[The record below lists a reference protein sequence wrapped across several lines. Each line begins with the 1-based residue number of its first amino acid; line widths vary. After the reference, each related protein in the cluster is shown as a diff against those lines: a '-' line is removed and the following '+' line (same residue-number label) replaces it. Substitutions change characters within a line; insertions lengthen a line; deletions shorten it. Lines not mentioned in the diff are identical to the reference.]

1 MASISR
7 NSIYLFSGSVIQK
20 ILAFIY
26 FIFLARWLGPDSLGK
41 YTFAIS
47 FVAIFSIFMDLGLNQ
62 FLIRESAKDKEKADF
77 YFHTTMALK
86 LICSVLVY
94 LVVLIIIQ
102 ILHYPTITRE
112 LVYLAGIFMVLDNFS
127 NTNYGILRG
136 FKNLKYEGLGIIIYQ
151 SIVLIV
157 GMIFIVSR
165 LPLPYMIIPL
175 ILASIFNFFYSLKFL
190 RRLTKIKL
198 AFYFDKSAIK
208 DLIKK
213 SLPFFWAGLFGTVFS
228 YIDVVLLSRLAG
240 DRAVGLYSAAGKI
253 PAGLRMFPVAFVS
266 ALYPAA
272 TFYFVNNKPELR
284 RILEESLFYLMLLT
298 LPLII
303 ALWVLAEPAIRILFG
318 AKFLTAVPS
327 LRILT
332 WSMLFV
338 FLDYV
343 FFTMLNACA
352 QEKKNVTNRGVAMV
366 LIAALNLFLI
376 PNLKQIGSSIA
387 FTISFATLALM
398 GAYWVGKS
406 IEFDFRPLLRKSG
419 QILVVAI
426 IMGLLMFL
434 LTPFFSW
441 PIVAVVGLT
450 VYVLGIWVVGLVQKS
465 DLRHL
470 KTVTNFFKRSAQ

>member
-7 NSIYLFSGSVIQK
+7 NSIYLFSGSVVQK

-26 FIFLARWLGPDSLGK
+26 FIFLARFLGPDALGK

-47 FVAIFSIFMDLGLNQ
+47 FVSIFAILIDLGLNQ
-62 FLIRESAKDKEKADF
+62 LLIRESAKDEEKAGF

-86 LICSVLVY
+86 LICSAIVY
-94 LVVLIIIQ
+94 VVEIAAIK
-102 ILHYPTITRE
+102 ILPYPTITRE

-136 FKNLKYEGLGIIIYQ
+136 FI
-151 SIVLIV
+151 
-157 GMIFIVSR
+157 
-165 LPLPYMIIPL
+165 
-175 ILASIFNFFYSLKFL
+175 
-190 RRLTKIKL
+190 
-198 AFYFDKSAIK
+198 
-208 DLIKK
+208 
-213 SLPFFWAGLFGTVFS
+213 FWAGLFGTVFS

-303 ALWVLAEPAIRILFG
+303 GLWVLAQPAILILFG
-318 AKFLTAVPS
+318 SKFLAATPS

-343 FFTMLNACA
+343 FFTVLNACA
-352 QEKKNVTNRGVAMV
+352 QEKKNVSNRAIAMV
-366 LIAALNLFLI
+366 LIAVLNLILI
-376 PNLKQIGSSIA
+376 PGLKQIGSSIA
-387 FTISFATLALM
+387 FTLSFFALALM
-398 GAYWVGKS
+398 GAYWVSKS
-406 IEFDFRPLLRKSG
+406 IEFDFGPLLRKSG

-426 IMGLLMFL
+426 IMGLIMFL

-441 PIVAVVGLT
+441 PIVAVVGLII
-450 VYVLGIWVVGLVQKS
+450 YVVGIWAVGLVRKS
-465 DLRHL
+465 DLRYL
-470 KTVTNFFKRSAQ
+470 KILTNFFIRFSTRTPRRNGKEE